1 VTSGD
6 AIAQRRAELAR
17 RLAALSPEKRAQ
29 LERARTGG
37 EPVVR
42 RGGIVPREAGA
53 PVPMSFAQELLW
65 LLDRANPGMHGYN
78 VPRTARLRGPLD
90 VAALQGALDGIVA
103 RHEVLRSTFDL
114 VDDEPR
120 QIVHAPAPVAL
131 AITDL
136 SDRSDAARETEAMAL
151 VRELSRRPFDLTRD
165 PQLRASLLRLGDEDH
180 VLLLESHH
188 VSSDAWSRNILM
200 RELSA
205 LYDAHRRG
213 EPSPL
218 APLAL
223 QYGDFARWQRD
234 ALQGAGYERHVA
246 FWRTQLRDAPALL
259 ELPTD
264 RPRPATPSFEGA
276 TRSRMLSPD
285 LLERLR
291 AMSKA
296 QGSTLFVTLLAAF
309 DVLLARSS
317 GQDDIVVGSPT
328 AGRAQEGIEG
338 LIGYFANTLVLRTQL
353 DGDPTF
359 AEVVA
364 RVRET
369 TLSAFEHQDVPYEK
383 LVLELQR
390 DRALGRGGLFQVMF
404 TLQDAELR
412 TLALP
417 GLQFEP
423 FGPARGATKFDLSLF
438 MHERAEGLR
447 AAFEYR
453 TDLFDAETIDRML
466 SRLETLLEGIVANPG
481 APISTLPILPAV
493 DRLQLQQW
501 SYGATQALG
510 AETLHEMIE
519 QQVARTPDAIA
530 VEIETADG
538 TIERLTFRELDTRA
552 ATLARYLNG
561 LDVGPNVGVG
571 ICIDRSTELVVAM
584 LGVLKAGAY
593 YLPLDPDYP
602 SDRLAFMLQDA
613 RVPVLLTTT
622 ARVGALPK
630 SGESG
635 ARVVLLDRDWDA
647 IELDARHVEHVSR
660 SLPTGDNLAYVIY
673 TSGST
678 GRPKGVMIP
687 HSAVV
692 NYLAWMR
699 DAYPLDT
706 RDGVLQ
712 KAPASFDACI
722 WEFFL
727 PLVSGARLVLARPG
741 GHQDPAYLLAA
752 LARHEVTLLQLV
764 PSQLN
769 MMLETPGADA
779 PAGLPRLRRLF
790 LGGEA
795 LPSELLTR
803 LGAACPTVQVT
814 NLYGP
819 TEATVYATHWSIA
832 AAEWQGGA
840 VPIGEPIA
848 NASVHV
854 VHVRDGGAMELVPI
868 GVAGELCI
876 GGVGLALGYLERPA
890 LTDEKFVRDPF
901 AAGPASGASRARLYR
916 TGDRARW
923 RADGTLEYLGRID
936 NQVKLRGFRVEL
948 GEVESALSQLPGVQ
962 SAVALVRE
970 DTPGDQ
976 RLVAYCIPVIG
987 ADRSG
992 HTPVA
997 LRTALKAT
1005 LPEFMVPTAFVWLA
1019 EWPLNANGKLDRK
1032 ALPVPASADAPAA
1045 VRVAPRTP
1053 TEEVVAALWGDVLQ
1067 RELGVEDDFFE
1078 LGGHSLLALRVLA
1091 RIGERLGV
1099 RVPLRVIFESST
1111 VAAFATRV
1119 DELRASTSPERADA
1133 IPRGGDEAPLTHLQ
1147 ELFWLVERNATRTG
1161 VYNVADQWHVD
1172 GTLDM
1177 VSLRRALDG
1186 VVERHESLRSVI
1198 LDRDGGPV
1206 QVIRAARPVPL
1217 DLIDLAALDPEQRE
1231 LKRARIVAERSSAP
1245 FDLSVD
1251 LLLRATVIRLAP
1263 HEHVLLLVS
1272 HHVVYDGWSRGILLR
1287 ELATLYAR
1295 ARGERAPALTTP
1307 ATRFAD
1313 YAAWQRRRLDAEG
1326 TRREL
1331 RLWLDRLAAT
1341 TLAVTLPTD
1350 RPRPSAPT
1358 FEGGKRTV
1366 VFPPELLERLR
1377 TVARANDATLFMVLL
1392 AGFEA
1397 LLHRY
1402 TGQDDFVVG
1411 TIVAGRGRAE
1421 LEGVIGNFVNTI
1433 PLRAAVADDPTF
1445 RTLLSR
1451 VKDEYLYASEH
1462 AELPFETLSAA
1473 VQRERGGEAN
1483 GFAQVH
1489 FVLQNNASGG
1499 LRLSGTEARALAVE
1513 ATSTKFDL
1521 SLSMGEQKNGL
1532 RAAMQYR
1539 SALFDATTIDR
1550 MLGHLAMVLDGA
1562 SRAPE
1567 TRISALPLVTE
1578 RERVQLLEEWNG
1590 PDVAYARDTPVHE
1603 LVAAQA
1609 ARAPDAIAVSTTLG
1623 ETLRYGELETRSNQ
1637 LAWHL
1642 QGLGVRAG
1650 SVVGV
1655 CMESSVELIVAMLGT
1670 LKAGAAYLT
1679 LDPSY
1684 PSERLAFMVQDA
1696 AIAALVTAGQGTH
1709 LATTAPV
1716 VSLSVDAAAIA
1727 TAPLDPPPVQVG
1739 GGDVANIIY
1748 TSGTTGRPKGTLLPH
1763 RGIVRLVTATNY
1775 MQLGPADV
1783 MGQVASPAFD
1793 ALTWE
1798 VWGALLNGARLA
1810 IVPRETMLDAS
1821 ALRDELQ
1828 RTGVT
1833 TMLLTTAV
1841 FNQVARLAPDAL
1853 RGVRNML
1860 FGGEAAD
1867 VDAVRRVLEHSAP
1880 ENLVNA
1886 YGPSEAS
1893 VIALTHRVT
1902 SVAPDAATIP
1912 VGRPIANTRV
1922 YVLDRRGALVPVG
1935 VPGELHVAGDGTAI
1949 GYLNRPDLT
1958 AERFI
1963 ANPLGPDPNGASRD
1977 SGPRSPN
1984 LDGASRGSGP
1994 RSPNLDGA
2002 SRDSGERLYKTG
2014 DLVRWMPSG
2023 EIEFIGRADNQ
2034 VKIRGVRIELA
2045 EIEAV
2050 ISAEAGVA
2058 GALAMVREVAP
2069 GDARLLCYYV
2079 PTPGETP
2086 DEPRIRA
2093 ALRRVLPQ
2101 NMMPSALVALP
2112 EFPIT
2117 RNGKVDRQALP
2128 LPRVALQRSAEYKA
2142 PRTTIEHELVQIWEK
2157 LLDRKPIGIREDFF
2171 EIGGHSLMAVRMLG
2185 EIARL
2190 RGRNVPLAWLFESST
2205 IEALG
2210 ARIGADVQA
2219 QAEPPLVVLQSEAQG
2234 RPLAF
2239 VHGDVRGAGWYCR
2252 RLAPLANPDAP
2263 LLVLPTLGADDED
2276 KVWRISSMA
2285 ARHVAEL
2292 RKVQPNG
2299 PYRLAGFCV
2308 GGIIAFEMA
2317 RQLRAAGE
2325 EVERLIVIDSSA
2337 TNARIGFVRP
2347 LLAFVPGAGR
2357 AQLTRQAA
2365 LMTRLRRYDTSVRQV
2380 ARLGASHQFQWV
2392 RRNVTR
2398 RWRRLVAPRNVA
2410 PPPVQITDP
2419 TGLAAAAVLTDAAGA
2434 NVLLSQAQAAS
2445 AYIPGAYDGTIDLI
2459 WAEAS
2464 ADVVRIDPT
2473 HGWSRVARRVR
2484 THQIVAHHIGLI
2496 TNDLPKLADTLR
2508 AILDGESST

>member
-1 VTSGD
+1 MAGSD
-6 AIAQRRAELAR
+6 AIAQRRAELER

-29 LERARTGG
+29 LERARAAGVG
-37 EPVVR
+37 EPAPR
-42 RGGIVPREAGA
+42 RGGIVPREPGA
-53 PVPMSFAQELLW
+53 PVPMSYAQELLW
-65 LLDRANPGMHGYN
+65 LLDRASPGMHGYN
-78 VPRTARLRGPLD
+78 VPRTARLRGGLD
-90 VAALQGALDGIVA
+90 VAALQAALDGIVA

-120 QIVHAPAPVAL
+120 QIVHPAAPVAL

-136 SDRSDAARETEAMAL
+136 SDRPHAAREAEALAL

-165 PQLRASLLRLGDEDH
+165 PQLRASLIRLGEEDH

-205 LYDAHRRG
+205 LYDAHHRG
-213 EPSPL
+213 EPSTL
-218 APLAL
+218 AALAL

-234 ALQGAGYERHVA
+234 ALRGAEFERHIA
-246 FWRTQLRDAPALL
+246 FWRDQLRDAPALL

-264 RPRPATPSFEGA
+264 RPRPTTPSFEGA
-276 TRSRMLSPD
+276 TRSRMLPAE
-285 LLERLR
+285 LLEQLR
-291 AMSKA
+291 ALSKT

-309 DVLLARSS
+309 DVLLARTS
-317 GQDDIVVGSPT
+317 GQEDIVVGSPT

-338 LIGYFANTLVLRTQL
+338 LIGYFANTLVLRTRL
-353 DGDPTF
+353 DGDPSF
-359 AEVVA
+359 AGVVA

-383 LVLELQR
+383 LALELQR

-417 GLQFEP
+417 GLHFEP

-453 TDLFDAETIDRML
+453 TDLFDAATIDRL
-466 SRLETLLEGIVANPG
+466 LGRFETLLEGIVANPD
-481 APISTLPILPAV
+481 APISTLPVLPL
-493 DRLQLQQW
+493 DERLRLQEW
-501 SYGATQALG
+501 SYGATQPVD
-510 AETLHEMIE
+510 AETLHEMIA
-519 QQVARTPDAIA
+519 QQVARTPDATA
-530 VEIETADG
+530 VEIEQGDG
-538 TIERLTFRELDTRA
+538 TIERMTFRELDTRA
-552 ATLARYLNG
+552 ATLARFLNG
-561 LDVGPNVGVG
+561 RGVGPNMGVG
-571 ICIDRSTELVVAM
+571 ICVDRSTELVVAM
-584 LGVLKAGAY
+584 LGVLKAGSY

-602 SDRLAFMLQDA
+602 ADRLAFMLQDSK
-613 RVPVLLTTT
+613 VPVLLTTT
-622 ARVGALPK
+622 ALVDALPQ
-630 SGESG
+630 SSEAGS
-635 ARVVLLDRDWDA
+635 ASVVLLDRDW
-647 IELDARHVEHVSR
+647 ELVEADARLVTELSTEQT
-660 SLPTGDNLAYVIY
+660 TGDGLAYVIY

-687 HSAVV
+687 HRAVV

-752 LARHEVTLLQLV
+752 IARHDVTLLQLV

-779 PAGLPRLRRLF
+779 PNGLPRLRRLF

-803 LGAACPTVQVT
+803 LGAVCPTLQVT

-819 TEATVYATHWSIA
+819 TEATVYATHWSIG
-832 AAEWQGGA
+832 AAEWTGGA
-840 VPIGEPIA
+840 VPIGTPIT

-854 VHVRDGGAMELVPI
+854 VAMQSGGAMEVVPI

-876 GGVGLALGYLERPA
+876 GGVGLAHGYLARPE
-890 LTDEKFVRDPF
+890 LTDEKFVPDPF
-901 AAGPASGASRARLYR
+901 VAGRTSKPRSGRGSDARRARLYR

-948 GEVESALSQLPGVQ
+948 GEVESALAQQPGVQ

-976 RLVAYCIPVIG
+976 RLVAYCIG
-987 ADRSG
+987 TESSG
-992 HTPVA
+992 HTPAA
-997 LRTALKAT
+997 LRSALKAT

-1019 EWPLNANGKLDRK
+1019 EWPMNANGKLDRK
-1032 ALPVPASADAPAA
+1032 ALPAPASADAPVA

-1067 RELGVEDDFFE
+1067 RELGAEDDFFE

-1091 RIGERLGV
+1091 KVGERLGV

-1111 VAAFATRV
+1111 VAAFAARV
-1119 DELRASTSPERADA
+1119 DELRAAAGTTVADP

-1147 ELFWLVERNATRTG
+1147 ELFWLVERNATGLG
-1161 VYNVADQWHVD
+1161 VYNVADQWHID
-1172 GTLDM
+1172 GTLDLDA
-1177 VSLRRALDG
+1177 LRRALDG
-1186 VVERHESLRSVI
+1186 VVQRHESLRSVI

-1206 QVIRAARPVPL
+1206 QVIRPPRPVSV
-1217 DLIDLAALDPEQRE
+1217 DLIDLVSLEPERRE
-1231 LKRARIVAERSSAP
+1231 QKRAKIVAERSAAP
-1245 FDLSVD
+1245 FDLSAD
-1251 LLLRATVIRLAP
+1251 LLLRATVLRLAP

-1287 ELATLYAR
+1287 ELAALYAR

-1326 TRREL
+1326 TQREL
-1331 RLWLDRLAAT
+1331 RLWLDRLGES
-1341 TLAVTLPTD
+1341 TLAVALPTD

-1366 VFPPELLERLR
+1366 VLPLDLLERLR
-1377 TVARANDATLFMVLL
+1377 QIARANDATMFMVLL

-1402 TGQDDFVVG
+1402 TGQDEFVLG

-1433 PLRAAVADDPTF
+1433 PLRAALADDPTF

-1451 VKDEYLYASEH
+1451 VKEEYLHASEH

-1473 VQRERGGEAN
+1473 VQRERGGEAS

-1489 FVLQNNASGG
+1489 FVLQNNTSGG
-1499 LRLSGTEARALAVE
+1499 LRLSGTQARAVPVE
-1513 ATSTKFDL
+1513 ATATKFDL
-1521 SLSMGEQKNGL
+1521 SLSMGEQSNGL

-1539 SALFDATTIDR
+1539 SALFDAATIDR

-1562 SRAPE
+1562 SRAPD
-1567 TRISALPLVTE
+1567 TRVSALPLVTE

-1590 PDVAYARDTPVHE
+1590 RDVGYARDAAVHE
-1603 LVAAQA
+1603 LVAAHA
-1609 ARAPDAIAVSTTLG
+1609 ARAPEAIAVSTATGQTLS
-1623 ETLRYGELETRSNQ
+1623 YGELETRSNQ

-1642 QGLGVRAG
+1642 QGLGARSG
-1650 SVVGV
+1650 SVVGI
-1655 CMESSVELIVAMLGT
+1655 CMESSPELIVAMLGT
-1670 LKAGAAYLT
+1670 LKTGAAYLT

-1684 PSERLAFMVQDA
+1684 PSERLSFMVEDA
-1696 AIAALVTAGQGTH
+1696 AIAALVTSGQPG
-1709 LATTAPV
+1709 LVSAAPH
-1716 VSLSVDAAAIA
+1716 VSLTADAAAIA
-1727 TAPLDPPPVQVG
+1727 TQPLDPPPAQVG

-1763 RGIVRLVTATNY
+1763 RGITRLVTATNY
-1775 MQLGPADV
+1775 MQLGPSDV

-1828 RTGVT
+1828 RSGVT

-1841 FNQVARLAPDAL
+1841 FNQVARVAPDAL

-1902 SVAPDAATIP
+1902 SVAPDASTIP
-1912 VGRPIANTRV
+1912 VGSPIANTRV

-1963 ANPLGPDPNGASRD
+1963 ANPLDPS
-1977 SGPRSPN
+1977 
-1984 LDGASRGSGP
+1984 
-1994 RSPNLDGA
+1994 
-2002 SRDSGERLYKTG
+2002 SGERLYRTG
-2014 DLVRWMPSG
+2014 DLARWMPGG

-2079 PTPGETP
+2079 PTAGETP

-2112 EFPIT
+2112 EFPLT

-2128 LPRVALQRSAEYKA
+2128 LPQVALQRTAEYKA

-2157 LLDRKPIGIREDFF
+2157 LLDRRPIGIREDFF
-2171 EIGGHSLMAVRMLG
+2171 EIGGHSLMAVRMLA
-2185 EIARL
+2185 EIARV
-2190 RGRNVPLAWLFESST
+2190 RGRHVPLAWLFESST

-2219 QAEPPLVVLQSEAQG
+2219 QSEPPLVVLQAETPG
-2234 RPLAF
+2234 RPIAF

-2252 RLAPLANPDAP
+2252 RLAPLVAPDAP
-2263 LLVLPTLGADDED
+2263 MLVLPTLGADEED
-2276 KVWRISSMA
+2276 RVWRIRTMA
-2285 ARHVAEL
+2285 ERHVAEL
-2292 RKVQPNG
+2292 RKVQPHG

-2317 RQLRAAGE
+2317 RQLRASGE
-2325 EVERLIVIDSSA
+2325 AVERLIVIDSTA
-2337 TNARIGFVRP
+2337 TNARIHYVRP
-2347 LLAFVPGAGR
+2347 LLALMPGEGR
-2357 AQLTRQAA
+2357 TRLARQAA
-2365 LMTRLRRYDTSVRQV
+2365 LMTRLRRYDLRIRQV
-2380 ARLGASHQFQWV
+2380 AQLGASQQFQWV

-2398 RWRRLVAPRNVA
+2398 RWRRLVGRSAAAPT
-2410 PPPVQITDP
+2410 PPQITDT
-2419 TGLAAAAVLTDAAGA
+2419 TGLAATAVLTDAAGA

-2445 AYIPGAYDGTIDLI
+2445 AYIP
-2459 WAEAS
+2459 
-2464 ADVVRIDPT
+2464 
-2473 HGWSRVARRVR
+2473 
-2484 THQIVAHHIGLI
+2484 
-2496 TNDLPKLADTLR
+2496 
-2508 AILDGESST
+2508 SS

>member
-1 VTSGD
+1 VTPSD
-6 AIAQRRAELAR
+6 AIAQRRAELER

-29 LERARTGG
+29 LERARAGG
-37 EPVVR
+37 EPAVR

-53 PVPMSFAQELLW
+53 PVPMSYAQELLW
-65 LLDRANPGMHGYN
+65 LLDRASPGMHGYN

-90 VAALQGALDGIVA
+90 VAALQAALDGIVA

-114 VDDEPR
+114 VDGEPR
-120 QIVHAPAPVAL
+120 QIVHDPAPVAL

-136 SDRSDAARETEAMAL
+136 SERADAEREAEALAL

-165 PQLRASLLRLGDEDH
+165 PQLRASLVRLGVEDH

-234 ALQGAGYERHVA
+234 ALAGAEFERHVA
-246 FWRTQLRDAPALL
+246 FWRDQLRDAPALL

-264 RPRPATPSFEGA
+264 RPRPTTPSFEGA
-276 TRSRMLSPD
+276 TRSRMLPVE

-317 GQDDIVVGSPT
+317 GQEDLVVGSPT

-338 LIGYFANTLVLRTQL
+338 LIGYFANTLVLRTRL

-359 AEVVA
+359 AQVVS

-453 TDLFDAETIDRML
+453 TDLFDAATIE
-466 SRLETLLEGIVANPG
+466 RLLARFETLLTGIVSNPD
-481 APISTLPILPAV
+481 APISALPLLSA
-493 DRLQLQQW
+493 DERLRLQEW
-501 SYGATQALG
+501 SHGAAQTLD
-510 AETLHEMIE
+510 AETLHEMIA
-519 QQVARTPDAIA
+519 QQVARTPDATA
-530 VEIETADG
+530 VEIETASG
-538 TIERLTFRELDTRA
+538 TIERMTFRELDARA
-552 ATLARYLNG
+552 ATLARWLNG
-561 LDVGPNVGVG
+561 RGVGPNMGVG
-571 ICIDRSTELVVAM
+571 ICVDRSTELVVAM
-584 LGVLKAGAY
+584 LGVLKAGSY

-602 SDRLAFMLQDA
+602 ADRLAFMLQDS
-613 RVPVLLTTT
+613 RVPVLLTT
-622 ARVGALPK
+622 AALVDALPK
-630 SGESG
+630 TSDAGG
-635 ARVVLLDRDWDA
+635 ATVVLLDREWDTIA
-647 IELDARHVEHVSR
+647 AEAQRVADR
-660 SLPTGDNLAYVIY
+660 SVPQPTGDDLAYVIY

-687 HSAVV
+687 HRAVV

-699 DAYPLDT
+699 DAYPLDV

-752 LARHEVTLLQLV
+752 IARHDVTLLQLV
-764 PSQLN
+764 PSQLH

-779 PAGLPRLRRLF
+779 PNGLPRLRRLF

-795 LPSELLTR
+795 LPSELLAR
-803 LGAACPTVQVT
+803 LGTVCPALQVT

-819 TEATVYATHWSIA
+819 TEATVYATHWSIG
-832 AAEWQGGA
+832 AAEWTGGA
-840 VPIGEPIA
+840 VPIGTPIA

-854 VHVRDGGAMELVPI
+854 VAMQGRGGMELAPVGVP
-868 GVAGELCI
+868 GELCI
-876 GGVGLALGYLERPA
+876 GGVGLAHGYLERPE

-901 AAGPASGASRARLYR
+901 AIGLTSAASLTSGVSRARLYR

-948 GEVESALSQLPGVQ
+948 GEVESALVQQPGVQ
-962 SAVALVRE
+962 SAVAIVRE

-992 HTPVA
+992 HTPAA

-1032 ALPVPASADAPAA
+1032 ALPAPASADAPVAA
-1045 VRVAPRTP
+1045 TRVAPRTP
-1053 TEEVVAALWGDVLQ
+1053 TEEIVAALWGEVLQ
-1067 RELGVEDDFFE
+1067 RELGAEDDFFE

-1091 RIGERLGV
+1091 RVGERLGV

-1119 DELRASTSPERADA
+1119 EELRAATNAERADP
-1133 IPRGGDEAPLTHLQ
+1133 IPRGADEAPLTHLQ
-1147 ELFWLVERNATRTG
+1147 ELFWLVERNATGLG
-1161 VYNVADQWHVD
+1161 VYNVADQWHID
-1172 GTLDM
+1172 GTLDLEA
-1177 VSLRRALDG
+1177 LRRALDG
-1186 VVERHESLRSVI
+1186 VVQRHEALRSVI

-1217 DLIDLAALDPEQRE
+1217 DLVDLASLAPEQRE
-1231 LKRARIVAERSSAP
+1231 EKRAQIVAERSSAP
-1245 FDLSVD
+1245 FDLSAD
-1251 LLLRATVIRLAP
+1251 LLLRATVLRLAQ

-1287 ELATLYAR
+1287 ELAALYAR
-1295 ARGERAPALTTP
+1295 ARGERAPALPTP

-1326 TRREL
+1326 TEREV

-1341 TLAVTLPTD
+1341 TLAVALPTD
-1350 RPRPSAPT
+1350 RPRPAAPT

-1366 VFPPELLERLR
+1366 VFPLELLERLR
-1377 TVARANDATLFMVLL
+1377 QIARANDATLFMVLL

-1433 PLRAAVADDPTF
+1433 PLRATLADDPTF
-1445 RTLLSR
+1445 RALLTR
-1451 VKDEYLYASEH
+1451 VKEEYLHASEH
-1462 AELPFETLSAA
+1462 AELPFETLGTA

-1499 LRLSGTEARALAVE
+1499 LRLSGTETRGIRVE
-1513 ATSTKFDL
+1513 TTSTKFDL
-1521 SLSMGEQKNGL
+1521 SLSMGEQSNGL

-1539 SALFDATTIDR
+1539 SALFDAATIDR

-1562 SRAPE
+1562 SRAPD
-1567 TRISALPLVTE
+1567 TRVSALPLVTE

-1590 PDVAYARDTPVHE
+1590 RDVEYASDVAVHE
-1603 LVAAQA
+1603 LVAAHA
-1609 ARAPDAIAVSTTLG
+1609 ARAPQAIAVSTALG
-1623 ETLRYGELETRSNQ
+1623 ETLTYRELETRSNQ

-1642 QGLGVRAG
+1642 QGLGARSG
-1650 SVVGV
+1650 SVVAI
-1655 CMESSVELIVAMLGT
+1655 CIEPSIELIVAMLGT

-1684 PSERLAFMVQDA
+1684 PSERLAFMVEDA
-1696 AIAALVTAGQGTH
+1696 AIAALVTTAQVTYPR
-1709 LATTAPV
+1709 TTAPV
-1716 VSLSVDAAAIA
+1716 VSLSADAVAIA
-1727 TAPLDPPPVQVG
+1727 THPLGPPPARVG

-1748 TSGTTGRPKGTLLPH
+1748 TSGTTGKPKGTLLPH
-1763 RGIVRLVTATNY
+1763 RGITRLVTNTNY

-1810 IVPRETMLDAS
+1810 IVPRETMLDAT
-1821 ALRDELQ
+1821 ALGEELQ

-1841 FNQVARLAPDAL
+1841 FNQVARVAPDAL

-1902 SVAPDAATIP
+1902 RVAAAATTIP

-1963 ANPLGPDPNGASRD
+1963 ANPLGADPTSASRV
-1977 SGPRSPN
+1977 
-1984 LDGASRGSGP
+1984 
-1994 RSPNLDGA
+1994 
-2002 SRDSGERLYKTG
+2002 SGERLYRTG
-2014 DLVRWMPSG
+2014 DLVRWMPNG

-2034 VKIRGVRIELA
+2034 VKVRGVRIELA

-2058 GALAMVREVAP
+2058 SALAMVREVAP

-2079 PTPGETP
+2079 PTAGATP

-2101 NMMPSALVALP
+2101 NMMPSALVALA

-2128 LPRVALQRSAEYKA
+2128 LPRIALQRSAEYKA

-2157 LLDRKPIGIREDFF
+2157 LLDRHPIGIREDFF
-2171 EIGGHSLMAVRMLG
+2171 EIGGHSLMAVRMLA
-2185 EIARL
+2185 EIARA
-2190 RGRNVPLAWLFESST
+2190 RGRHVPLAWLFESST

-2219 QAEPPLVVLQSEAQG
+2219 QTEPPLVVLQAEGQG

-2252 RLAPLANPDAP
+2252 RLAHLVAPDAP
-2263 LLVLPTLGADDED
+2263 MLVLPTLGADDED
-2276 KVWRISSMA
+2276 RAWRITTMA
-2285 ARHVAEL
+2285 ERHVAEL
-2292 RKVQPNG
+2292 RKVQPQG

-2325 EVERLIVIDSSA
+2325 EVERLVVIDSTA
-2337 TNARIGFVRP
+2337 TNARIHFARP
-2347 LLAFVPGAGR
+2347 LLSLVPGKGR
-2357 AQLTRQAA
+2357 TRLARQAA
-2365 LMTRLRRYDTSVRQV
+2365 LMTRLRRYDVRIRQA
-2380 ARLGASHQFQWV
+2380 ARLDASQKLQWIL
-2392 RRNVTR
+2392 RNVVR
-2398 RWRRLVAPRNVA
+2398 RWRRAVDARGGAPT
-2410 PPPVQITDP
+2410 PIHITD
-2419 TGLAAAAVLTDAAGA
+2419 TRGLSAAAVLTDAAGA

-2445 AYIPGAYDGTIDLI
+2445 AHIPGSYDGTLDLI
-2459 WAEAS
+2459 WAEGS
-2464 ADVVRIDPT
+2464 ADVRRADPT
-2473 HGWSRVARRVR
+2473 HGWWRVARQVR

-2496 TNDLPKLADTLR
+2496 TNDLPKLAETLR
-2508 AILDGESST
+2508 SILDDTSSG